1 MDAIRKNLFTS
12 QAVKALLLCVV
23 GVILFLT
30 EQCWLGRDVAI
41 RQVPIIVGAATL
53 FFAFG
58 LLCSFLYLRIM
69 QRGGK
74 WAMNYYLL
82 HTMIRLFI
90 VVVLIVLYA
99 LLVHADLLA
108 FSLNVFIIYLT
119 EMICSTVTS
128 VKIEHLM
135 QHTK

>member
-1 MDAIRKNLFTS
+1 MDTVKKKLIIS
-12 QAVKALLLCVV
+12 QAMKAVLLCLI
-23 GVILFLT
+23 GVILFLA
-30 EQCWLGRDVAI
+30 EQYWIGRDVAI
-41 RQVPIIVGAATL
+41 RQVPIIVGAATF

-58 LLCSFLYLRIM
+58 MLCSSIYLRIM
-69 QRGGK
+69 RNGGK

-82 HTMIRLFI
+82 HTMIRLF
-90 VVVLIVLYA
+90 VVVVSIVLYA
-99 LLVHADLLA
+99 LLAHTDLLP

-135 QHTK
+135 QHKK